1 MSKHFVVLQEARLQ
15 VAKTDLV
22 NMQGRD
28 YAIARGRARNSGIL
42 PDASS
47 RLSSLRTLAGR
58 MPSRLN
64 SQDGCVTF
72 ERI

>member
-1 MSKHFVVLQEARLQ
+1 MQ
-15 VAKTDLV
+15 VR
-22 NMQGRD
+22 N
-28 YAIARGRARNSGIL
+28 YAIARCPARNSGIL

-47 RLSSLRTLAGR
+47 RLPSLRTLANR
-58 MPSRLN
+58 MPARLN